1 MTTESS
7 ENLLEPKKNRSPAE
21 VGREVLRLVREHGT
35 VCVTE
40 ADDTWDV
47 KIFLPEDD

>member
-1 MTTESS
+1 MTTESA
-7 ENLLEPKKNRSPAE
+7 ENLLEPKKNRSPSE

-47 KIFLPEDD
+47 KIFLPDDD

>member
-1 MTTESS
+1 MTTDSS
-7 ENLLEPKKNRSPAE
+7 ENLLEPKTNRSPAE
-21 VGREVLRLVREHGT
+21 VGREVIRLVREHGT